1 MKKTFLNSLTICTL
15 FFATALNA
23 QVGVGVPSENIHPS
37 AELEVKS
44 TTKGFLPPRMTMAE
58 RDAIVTPAA
67 GLLIYQTDGDEN
79 NTTTNTTIPGIIPVG
94 CTSIAVNTGPTNL
107 ISGPGLY
114 YYDGT
119 SWKNVVGPQGEKGIQ
134 GFQGIQ
140 GETGAVGAQG
150 IKGDKGD
157 QGPVG
162 TGISSGTSK
171 NQLMYWN
178 GSAWVTL
185 NPGTNGQVLTVSD
198 GDLIWTLIEGYG
210 KPITDIDGNVY
221 RTVIIGNQ
229 QWMAE
234 NLKVSQYNDGTDIPN
249 IQALAEWSG
258 LTTGAWAYYENNE
271 SKYAK
276 YGKLYNWYAVSPD
289 NKNVCPTGWHVP
301 NHAEWTVL
309 IDYLGG
315 QNVAGGKMK
324 EVGTTSW
331 NFPNTGAANTSLFT
345 GLPGGGRYAN
355 GNYGSIDNGGY
366 WWSSSEDAAGNAWY
380 RTLNSYSGL
389 VGGYDF
395 NKRSGLSVRCL
406 RD

>member
-1 MKKTFLNSLTICTL
+1 MKKTLLNTLTIAIL
-15 FFATALNA
+15 FFASTANA
-23 QVGVGVPSENIHPS
+23 QVGIGVPAENIHPS

-44 TTKGFLPPRMTMAE
+44 TTKGFLPPRMTKAE
-58 RDAIVTPAA
+58 RDAILTPAA
-67 GLLIYQTDGDEN
+67 GLLIYQTDGDVSN
-79 NTTTNTTIPGIIPVG
+79 P
-94 CTSIAVNTGPTNL
+94 A
-107 ISGPGLY
+107 GLY
-114 YYDGT
+114 YFDGT
-119 SWKNVVGPQGEKGIQ
+119 AWKN
-134 GFQGIQ
+134 
-140 GETGAVGAQG
+140 GAGVQG

-157 QGPVG
+157 QGQAG

-171 NQLMYWN
+171 NQIMYWN
-178 GSAWVTL
+178 GSEWVTL

-210 KPITDIDGNVY
+210 KPITDIDGYVY

-234 NLKVSQYNDGTDIPN
+234 NLKVSHYNDGTDIPN
-249 IQALAEWSG
+249 IQAPDEWSG
-258 LTTGAWAYYENNE
+258 LTTGAWAYHDNNQ
-271 SKYAK
+271 ANNVK

-301 NHAEWTVL
+301 TDAEWTVL
-309 IDYLGG
+309 TDYLGG
-315 QNVAGGKMK
+315 ASVAGGKMK

-331 NFPNTGAANTSLFT
+331 NFPNTEAANSSLFT

-355 GNYGSIDNGGY
+355 GNYGSIRNGGY
-366 WWSSSEDAAGNAWY
+366 WWSSSEDAVGNAYY
-380 RTLNSYSGL
+380 RDLNTYSGL
-389 VGGYDF
+389 AGSYGF

>member
-1 MKKTFLNSLTICTL
+1 
-15 FFATALNA
+15 
-23 QVGVGVPSENIHPS
+23 
-37 AELEVKS
+37 
-44 TTKGFLPPRMTMAE
+44 
-58 RDAIVTPAA
+58 
-67 GLLIYQTDGDEN
+67 
-79 NTTTNTTIPGIIPVG
+79 
-94 CTSIAVNTGPTNL
+94 
-107 ISGPGLY
+107 
-114 YYDGT
+114 
-119 SWKNVVGPQGEKGIQ
+119 
-134 GFQGIQ
+134 
-140 GETGAVGAQG
+140 
-150 IKGDKGD
+150 
-157 QGPVG
+157 
-162 TGISSGTSK
+162 
-171 NQLMYWN
+171 MYWN

-301 NHAEWTVL
+301 TDAEWTVL
-309 IDYLGG
+309 TDYLGG